1 MTFETTR
8 LYPHTPDTV
17 FAAFSTPER
26 LARWWGPAGF
36 RNTFTRCD
44 FVPGGRWIFTMHGPD
59 GADYP
64 NASTFA
70 EIDAPHRLVIRH
82 DCPPFFTLTVTLT
95 AEAGQTRLTW
105 EQAFD
110 DDALAEKIRPIVEPS
125 NEQNLDRLAAELQ
138 GPAA

>member
-59 GADYP
+59 GKDYP
-64 NASTFA
+64 NESIFAAIEENARILVDHVCEPRFQLDIRLHPHGTGTRVEWLADFENKAFAQAMASF
-70 EIDAPHRLVIRH
+70 L
-82 DCPPFFTLTVTLT
+82 
-95 AEAGQTRLTW
+95 QS
-105 EQAFD
+105 
-110 DDALAEKIRPIVEPS
+110 S
-125 NEQNLDRLAAELQ
+125 NDQNLDRLAAELAR
-138 GPAA
+138 G